1 MDINKHISNLV
12 ESQFPAFYKS
22 DGPDFINFVK
32 HYYEFLEE
40 TDNIL
45 DKGRSFLEIKDI
57 DDTRDEFVK
66 YFVKKYMTHVPEK
79 VLGDKR
85 FLQKHILDLY
95 RSKGSIEGLKLLFRL
110 LYNEEIDVYIP
121 SYDMLKPSDG
131 KWVRKEYLEVAYNA
145 NNHLYEG
152 KYIKG
157 LESQAMAIVEKYEVR
172 NIENKDVYV
181 FFLSNIMGQFRNGE
195 KVVPVDDSIAVVDST
210 SIIGSVE
217 AFNSIGSDIDN
228 LVGDVYSSTDDR
240 GLKAIVNGIE
250 ERAGIIKFEIVDG
263 GYGYTLDPV
272 ISITAGGNTTGS
284 GANFEVASL
293 SNTSTYV
300 NEDTIIEPYTGISI
314 DASVY
319 ASSNT
324 DNTGMS
330 TANLSSVI
338 DTALNFSSFTIGSI
352 ATLKLLNPGEN
363 YNGDVTITITEPEV
377 LRSSIPDG
385 KGGIWGENAN
395 VTGSASFGSGVVS
408 SLRLVD
414 SGFGY
419 YTTNGTVS
427 FINERDN
434 TKTITADVTLGSKG
448 IAEGYWQND
457 DGRLNVKKYIQ
468 DSYFYQEFSY
478 QIKSSKSFDKYVKV
492 LRQLMHPAGN
502 EPFGRSITVANKST
516 GISISEQ
523 VVKRVPAVWNDGD
536 NWYDTNTWSDYEN
549 TIY

>member
-1 MDINKHISNLV
+1 MDINKYISNLI
-12 ESQFPAFYKS
+12 ENQFPEFYKT

-32 HYYEFLEE
+32 HYYEFLEQ

-45 DKGRSFLEIKDI
+45 NTGRSLLEIQDI

-66 YFVKKYMTHVPEK
+66 YFVKKYMANIPER

-95 RSKGSIEGLKLLFRL
+95 RSKGSIEGMKLLFRL

-131 KWVRKEYLEVAYNA
+131 KWIQKEYLEVAYND
-145 NNHLYEG
+145 NNSSYEG

-172 NIENKDVYV
+172 NIENKDVYL
-181 FFLSNIMGQFRNGE
+181 FFLSNIMGQFRKGE
-195 KVVPVDDSIAVVDST
+195 KVVPVDDSILVIDST
-210 SIIGSVE
+210 YVIGSVE
-217 AFNSIGSDIDN
+217 SFSVTQSGIDN

-240 GLKAIVNGIE
+240 GLKAIVNTIE
-250 ERAGIIKFEIVDG
+250 SRAGIIEFTIENS

-293 SNTSTYV
+293 SNTSTYID
-300 NEDTIIEPYTGISI
+300 EDTTIEPYANLVLDSAT
-314 DASVY
+314 Y

-324 DNTGMS
+324 DNTAMS
-330 TANLSSVI
+330 TANLNTII
-338 DTALNFSSFTIGSI
+338 DQALNFSSFTIGAI
-352 ATLKLLNPGEN
+352 ETIRVLNPGEN
-363 YNGDVTITITEPEV
+363 YNGDITITVTEPNV
-377 LRSSIPDG
+377 LRAGIPDG
-385 KGGIWGENAN
+385 SGNVWGNNA
-395 VTGSASFGSGVVS
+395 VIDGSASFGSGVVS

-427 FINERDN
+427 FTNERDD
-434 TKTITADVTLGSKG
+434 TKTIIADVTLGAKG

-457 DGRLNVKKYIQ
+457 DGKLNVKKYIQ

-502 EPFGRSITVANKST
+502 EPFGRSMTVANKST
-516 GISISEQ
+516 GLSISEE
-523 VVKRVPAVWNDGD
+523 VIKRVPAVWNDGD